1 MNPKRPGTRDR
12 VLAAALE
19 LFSVNGYE
27 TVSVRDIGR
36 AVGIKESSIYYHF
49 TNKEDILETLLHS
62 AEEWT
67 KQKREG
73 FVEAL
78 DSVPSVERLPFLK
91 AGAMYIEGYL
101 LNEPIRKLLRML
113 TIEKQRNGRAAAL
126 YRALL
131 FETPLRHHEAVFRS
145 MLERGLMKP
154 ESPEWLAA
162 EYQAII
168 LYVYQKYYSGTAETE
183 GNHAPAGQE
192 LDALLGRFYERYIH
206 GEVHEDEAVQNG
218 QGTR

>member
-1 MNPKRPGTRDR
+1 MIPQRAGTKER

-19 LFSVNGYE
+19 QFSVNGYE

-49 TNKEDILETLLHS
+49 TNKEDILETLLQN

-78 DSVPSVERLPFLK
+78 GSVASIERIPFIK

-101 LNEPIRKLLRML
+101 LNEHIRKLLRML
-113 TIEKQRNGRAAAL
+113 TMEKQRNGRAAAL
-126 YRALL
+126 YRELL

-154 ESPEWLAA
+154 ESAEWLAA
-162 EYQAII
+162 EYQAVI
-168 LYVYQKYYSGTAETE
+168 LYVFQKHYSGTAETE
-183 GNHAPAGQE
+183 GDHAAAERE
-192 LDALLGRFYERYIH
+192 LDALLGRFYERYIN
-206 GEVHEDEAVQNG
+206 GEGH
-218 QGTR
+218 